1 MRRFGT
7 QGRVYPEDNYVV
19 PRTAEVADFIN
30 RIKDGKY
37 IVLFAPRQTGKT
49 TFFRLALDVL
59 EAEAPT
65 YFPIQLNF
73 EVYEDYSVSG
83 FYRHLS
89 KMIRAEIEKG
99 FEKRGSVPSTAL
111 AQFLQS
117 TTLTDHVS
125 MFDFFAH
132 LGTLLRYEGGAGKI
146 VFLIDEFDAIPRSA
160 LRGFL
165 RTLRHIYLSDAPHCP
180 HSVGI
185 VGVKSIAQ
193 LDYDRSISPFNIQDE
208 FRLPNFTFGQV
219 RELIGQYTDEVGQ
232 PFAPEVIAALH
243 KQTAGQP
250 FLVNRLAQ
258 LVTEEMQIPKTEP
271 ITMAHFLNAHTQLLR
286 RTDTSNI
293 SRILL
298 TNVRRD
304 ARTLK
309 ALLMDILTYEEGVR
323 FNPRNPLINQLA
335 TYGVITRGSDGLCEI
350 ANPDLSAIGSSKP
363 LSLLFNGLEA
373 RLFPR
378 KYNGTDFI
386 ALPQSLPDGL
396 QMELPFLITSKPSSP
411 ALAIKHPTGARYP
424 PRAYVGQHLL
434 LRLSWT
440 HFIRVDRGRICFMEV
455 QTGRGRIDLLIT
467 HNQRKYIVETK
478 IWRRRIKYY
487 TGWEETAVCI
497 SELWKPRTEG
507 YYVVFDHRRGPESR
521 TETEVIDGVKIRSYV
536 IPVTQA
542 QPSTAS

>member
-1 MRRFGT
+1 M
-7 QGRVYPEDNYVV
+7 YPEDNYVV

-132 LGTLLRYEGGAGKI
+132 LGTLLRYEGSAGKI

-232 PFAPEVIAALH
+232 PFAPEAIAALH

-258 LVTEEMQIPKTEP
+258 LVTEDMKIPKTEP

-286 RTDTSNI
+286 ERNTNI
-293 SRILL
+293 NHLL

-304 ARTLK
+304 ARFES
-309 ALLMDILTYEEGVR
+309 LLMRIASYERGIPFSLDNDIMNE
-323 FNPRNPLINQLA
+323 LA
-335 TYGVITRGSDGLCEI
+335 TYGVIAEGNDGMCEI
-350 ANPDLSAIGSSKP
+350 LNPIYQHRILQAFKP
-363 LSLLFNGLEA
+363 LFNGLEGDY
-373 RLFPR
+373 FPEST
-378 KYNGTDFI
+378 GTDFI
-386 ALPQSLPDGL
+386 DTSVSPAGFRWN
-396 QMELPFLITSKPSSP
+396 PFLITSKPSSP
-411 ALAIKHPTGARYP
+411 ALAIASYRCPIP
-424 PRAYVGQHLL
+424 PRIRWPTPP
-434 LRLSWT
+434 LRLSGPFHPRCGGEYVSGSPNRT
-440 HFIRVDRGRICFMEV
+440 RQDR
-455 QTGRGRIDLLIT
+455 
-467 HNQRKYIVETK
+467 
-478 IWRRRIKYY
+478 
-487 TGWEETAVCI
+487 
-497 SELWKPRTEG
+497 
-507 YYVVFDHRRGPESR
+507 
-521 TETEVIDGVKIRSYV
+521 
-536 IPVTQA
+536 
-542 QPSTAS
+542 PSHHT